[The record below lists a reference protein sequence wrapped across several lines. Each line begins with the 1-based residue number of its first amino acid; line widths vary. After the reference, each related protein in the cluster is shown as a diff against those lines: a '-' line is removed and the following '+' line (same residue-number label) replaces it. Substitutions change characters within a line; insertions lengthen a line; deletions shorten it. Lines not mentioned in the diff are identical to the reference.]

1 MKSHRMP
8 RRVPRDRV
16 VITGGAG
23 FIGSHLAD
31 NIVQDADVV
40 LVDSFAAGSRE
51 NVADAVRAGA
61 KVVRRDLLRG
71 DLRAVFRRA
80 QIVYHFAAN
89 PDVRMGREGP
99 KAHIEQ
105 NVLMTYRVLE
115 ACRAN
120 RVPRIVFASTSTVYG
135 EAKTVPT
142 PEDYGPCEP
151 ISLYGASKL
160 ACESL
165 LSAYAHTF
173 GLQAVVF
180 RMANVVGGRS
190 GHGVVHDL
198 VAKLRRNPRRL
209 RIIGSDPGTSKSYIH
224 IEDVL
229 TGFRAGVA
237 AAREPFTVYN
247 LGSDDAISVRT
258 IADALCRELG
268 LPNVEYAWTGGSG
281 SGRGWVG
288 DVRTMALSSGRLKAT
303 GWRAAMT
310 SEQAVAR
317 AAREAHDRMARKSAR
332 PRAR

>member
-1 MKSHRMP
+1 MAQE
-8 RRVPRDRV
+8 RV

-31 NIVQDADVV
+31 ALVPDADVK
-40 LVDSFAAGSRE
+40 LVDSFAAGTRA
-51 NVADAVRAGA
+51 NVAEAVRAGA
-61 KVVRRDLLRG
+61 TVVRRDLLRG
-71 DLRAVFRRA
+71 DLAPVLRRA
-80 QIVYHFAAN
+80 DVVYHFAAN
-89 PDVRMGREGP
+89 PDVRLGREGP

-120 RVPRIVFASTSTVYG
+120 HVPRVVFASTSTVYG

-165 LSAYAHTF
+165 LSAYAHTY
-173 GLQAVVF
+173 GLQAIVF

-198 VAKLRRNPRRL
+198 VEKLLRSPKRL
-209 RIIGSDPGTSKSYIH
+209 EIIGADPGTSKSYVH
-224 IEDVL
+224 IEDTL
-229 TGFRAGVA
+229 AGYRAGLA
-237 AAREPFTVYN
+237 AARAPFTVYN
-247 LGSDDAISVRT
+247 LGSADAISVRAL
-258 IADALCRELG
+258 ADAICRELELAG
-268 LPNVEYAWTGGSG
+268 LEYAWTGGSG

-288 DVRTMALSSGRLKAT
+288 DVRTMALSIDRLKAT
-303 GWRAAMT
+303 GWRPSLT
-310 SEQAVAR
+310 SGKAVAR
-317 AAREAHDRMARKSAR
+317 AALEAYDRMARKPAR
-332 PRAR
+332 RQAR

>member
-1 MKSHRMP
+1 MP
-8 RRVPRDRV
+8 RAMAQDRV

-31 NIVQDADVV
+31 R
-40 LVDSFAAGSRE
+40 LVSESDITLLDSFAAGRRE
-51 NVADAVRAGA
+51 NVADAVHAGA

-71 DLRAVFRRA
+71 DLRPVFRRA
-80 QIVYHFAAN
+80 DVVYHFAAN
-89 PDVRMGREGP
+89 PDVRMGKEGP

-120 RVPRIVFASTSTVYG
+120 HVPRIVFASTSTVYG
-135 EAKTVPT
+135 EAVAVPT

-165 LSAYAHTF
+165 LSAYAHTYGF
-173 GLQAVVF
+173 QSIVF

-198 VAKLRRNPRRL
+198 VAKLVRDPRRL
-209 RIIGSDPGTSKSYIH
+209 EIIGADPGTSKSYVH

-229 TGFRAGVA
+229 SGYRAGFA
-237 AAREPFTVYN
+237 AARGPFSVYN
-247 LGSDDAISVRT
+247 LGSEDAISVRL
-258 IADALCRELG
+258 IANAICRELG
-268 LPNVEYAWTGGSG
+268 LSDVEYAWTGGSG

-288 DVRTMALSSGRLKAT
+288 DVRTMALAIERLKAT
-303 GWRAAMT
+303 GWRPART

-317 AAREAHDRMARKSAR
+317 AAREAHERMAKKSSRPKAR
-332 PRAR
+332 

>member
-1 MKSHRMP
+1 MAQE
-8 RRVPRDRV
+8 RV

-31 NIVQDADVV
+31 ALVPDAEVK
-40 LVDSFAAGSRE
+40 LVDSFAAGTRA
-51 NVADAVRAGA
+51 NVAEAVRAGA
-61 KVVRRDLLRG
+61 TVVRRDLLRG
-71 DLRAVFRRA
+71 DLAPVLRRA
-80 QIVYHFAAN
+80 DVVYHFAAN
-89 PDVRMGREGP
+89 PDVRLGREGP

-120 RVPRIVFASTSTVYG
+120 HVPRIVFASTSTVYG

-165 LSAYAHTF
+165 LSAYAHTY

-198 VAKLRRNPRRL
+198 VEKLLRNPKRL
-209 RIIGSDPGTSKSYIH
+209 EIIGADPGTSKSYVH
-224 IEDVL
+224 IEDTL
-229 TGFRAGVA
+229 AGYRAGLA
-237 AAREPFTVYN
+237 AARAPFTVYN
-247 LGSDDAISVRT
+247 LGSADAISVRAL
-258 IADALCRELG
+258 ADAICRELE
-268 LPNVEYAWTGGSG
+268 LADVEYAWTGGSG

-288 DVRTMALSSGRLKAT
+288 DVRTMALSIDRLKAT
-303 GWRAAMT
+303 GWRPSLT
-310 SEQAVAR
+310 SDKAVAR
-317 AAREAHDRMARKSAR
+317 AAREAYDRMARKPAR
-332 PRAR
+332 RQAR

>member
-1 MKSHRMP
+1 MP
-8 RRVPRDRV
+8 RAVSRERVI
-16 VITGGAG
+16 ITGGAG

-31 NIVQDADVV
+31 ALVPTADVV

-51 NVADAVRAGA
+51 NIAAAVRAGA
-61 KVVRRDLLRG
+61 KVVRHDLLRG
-71 DLRAVFRRA
+71 DLRPVFRRA
-80 QIVYHFAAN
+80 KTVYHFAAN
-89 PDVRMGREGP
+89 PDVRLGKDGP

-120 RVPRIVFASTSTVYG
+120 RVPRVVFASTSTVYG

-165 LSAYAHTF
+165 LSAYAHTY
-173 GLQAVVF
+173 GLQAIAF

-198 VAKLRRNPRRL
+198 VAKLARNPERL
-209 RIIGSDPGTSKSYIH
+209 EIIGSDPGTSKSYIH
-224 IEDVL
+224 IEDTL
-229 TGFRAGVA
+229 AGYRAGVA
-237 AAREPFTVYN
+237 AASEPFTAFN

-258 IADALCRELG
+258 IADAICRELG
-268 LPNVEYAWTGGSG
+268 LDGVEYSWTGGAG

-288 DVRTMALSSGRLKAT
+288 DVRTMGLSIERLKAT
-303 GWRAAMT
+303 GWRPAMT
-310 SEQAVAR
+310 SKRAVAR
-317 AAREAHDRMARKSAR
+317 AAREAHDRMGKKPSKAR
-332 PRAR
+332 

>member
-1 MKSHRMP
+1 MP
-8 RRVPRDRV
+8 RAMASERV

-31 NIVQDADVV
+31 RLVSESDVT
-40 LVDSFAAGSRE
+40 LLDNFAAGTRE

-71 DLRAVFRRA
+71 DLRPVFRRA
-80 QIVYHFAAN
+80 DVVYHFAAN
-89 PDVRMGREGP
+89 PDVRLGKDGP

-115 ACRAN
+115 ACRASHVA
-120 RVPRIVFASTSTVYG
+120 RFVFPSTSTVYG

-165 LSAYAHTF
+165 LSAYAHTY
-173 GLQAVVF
+173 GIQAVVF

-198 VAKLRRNPRRL
+198 VAKLLRNPKRL
-209 RIIGSDPGTSKSYIH
+209 EIIGADPGTSKSYVH
-224 IEDVL
+224 IEDTL
-229 TGFRAGVA
+229 TGYRAGLA
-237 AAREPFTVYN
+237 SARGPLTVYN
-247 LGSDDAISVRT
+247 LGSEDAISVRT
-258 IADALCRELG
+258 LADAICRELG
-268 LPNVEYAWTGGSG
+268 FSDVEYAWTGGSG
-281 SGRGWVG
+281 GGRGWVG
-288 DVRTMALSSGRLKAT
+288 DVRTMALSIDRLQAT
-303 GWRAAMT
+303 GWRPSLT

-317 AAREAHDRMARKSAR
+317 AAREAYARMTAKPPRRTAR
-332 PRAR
+332 